1 VTLENNEAM
10 YGADNAIDMDLSTY
24 SYAKTAGNVN
34 TWFRASL
41 DKEHCIKQVVHYW
54 TYRKLTNTHTC
65 SKDTC
70 TCEGAQCTNLP
81 LRVYHQTTV
90 SGDNVLSGCKLGDTV
105 EITDIEND
113 EGVFIYEIVI
123 FTTPKGSLLNSL
135 TLSYAIPNIF
145 PEAHPTM

>member
-1 VTLENNEAM
+1 MSQYVTLENNEAM

-70 TCEGAQCTNLP
+70 TCEGEQCTNLP

-90 SGDNVLSGCKLGDTV
+90 SGDNAPSGCKLGDTV
-105 EITDIEND
+105 EITLTENV
-113 EGVFIYEIVI
+113 GVYLFIYEIVI
-123 FTTPKGSLLNSL
+123 TTPIGSLLNS
-135 TLSYAIPNIF
+135 N
-145 PEAHPTM
+145 